1 MLKKHGLLG
10 LAVIL
15 AIFAIGVGVSTLQVR
30 AQVPEDCTNGVD
42 DDGDKAVDC
51 DDTDCEGDAKCE
63 PVIDTCTEA
72 AAAGLLEIPPN
83 ANKVTL
89 CHFTGSGSNPYV
101 INQPSLSAAETHAGH
116 HDDCVRFFSGVIQCG
131 L

>member
-1 MLKKHGLLG
+1 MLRKHGWLG

-15 AIFAIGVGVSTLQVR
+15 AVFAIGVGFSTLQVK
-30 AQVPEDCTNGVD
+30 AQTAEICDNKID
-42 DDGDKAVDC
+42 DDGDKAIDC
-51 DDTDCEGDAKCE
+51 DDTDCDCSA
-63 PVIDTCTEA
+63 PDTCTEA

-89 CHFTGSGSNPYV
+89 CHFTGSPSNPFV
-101 INQPSLSAAETHAGH
+101 INQPSLSSAATHAGH
-116 HDDCVRFFSGVIQCG
+116 HDDCVRFFSGEIQCG